1 MIFGSNLYG
10 QGNKESLDY
19 VKGYTKSN
27 FRLEYINLIP
37 TDSFAVVSKP
47 TWVKLF
53 ESYRLLNKSDTI
65 ISAYKLTTN
74 KQIDSLYSQIDLFK
88 KKVAIQDEKEKE
100 HKQQIAI
107 RDIVIDN
114 KNLEI
119 NNVNTIVEDKNKII
133 IKQDKQLGNVKWFVG
148 GAGLLGFII
157 GVWVVK

>member
-1 MIFGSNLYG
+1 MIFGSNV
-10 QGNKESLDY
+10 QSQDY

-53 ESYRLLNKSDTI
+53 ESYRLLNQSDTI

-74 KQIDSLYSQIDLFK
+74 RQIDSLYSQIDLFK
-88 KKVAIQDEKEKE
+88 KKVTIQDEKEKE

-107 RDIVIDN
+107 RDIIIDN

-119 NNVNTIVEDKNKII
+119 NNLNLIIEDKNKII
-133 IKQDKQLGNVKWFVG
+133 IKQHKQLGKAKWLIG
-148 GAGLLGFII
+148 GAGLLGFIF
-157 GVWVVK
+157 GVWVAK